1 MTRFQR
7 FNILGGWLSFAIA
20 AIVYLLT
27 LEPSASFWDCG
38 EFIASAFKLEV
49 GHPPGAPVFMLVGR
63 FFSMFGGPEHAAFMM
78 NAMSAL
84 ASAFTILFL
93 FWSITHLGFRWMEK
107 NNQQV
112 TTTQWWSVLVA
123 GFIGSMVYTF
133 SDTFWYSAVEAEVYA
148 SSSLFTAVVFW
159 AILKWENVADS
170 PHASRW
176 LILIAYLMGLSIGVH
191 LLNLLAIPAIVLV
204 YYFKKYKVTPS
215 GVLAALVLSAVIL
228 GSIMYLL
235 IPGVATVASWFELL
249 TVNGFGLPYNSG
261 VLLFVVVLIGLL
273 AWGLYRT
280 QMQRK
285 VLANTVLLVITVI
298 MLGYSSYA
306 LIMIRSNANPPMDQN
321 NPDNVFGLL
330 YYLNREQYGD
340 RPLVHGQYYNA
351 PARKRVNT
359 RAIYG
364 KVNNRYDVVDH
375 KAKLVYD
382 ERFTTVFPRMWSDNQ
397 QHVQDYERWVSIDG
411 RKVGITGNDGQQKML
426 EVPSF
431 ADNLAFFFK
440 YQVGHMYLRYFMWNF
455 TGRQNDI
462 QGHGNTMHGN
472 WISGIPAID
481 NARLGDQAKLPDW
494 IRHNQG
500 RNVYF
505 GLPLLLGLL
514 GLWFH
519 YRKDRKNF
527 FVVLT
532 LFILTGLAIVVYL
545 NQYPHQ
551 PRERDYAFA
560 GSFYA
565 FAIWVGLGAIPIVNL
580 LYRTIGKSGFIAGS
594 VLLLGIPALMAQQ
607 NWDDHDRSGRYTT
620 RDIARNYLDSCEPN
634 SIIFTNGD
642 NDTFPLWYAQE
653 VEGYRTDVKVVN
665 LSYLRAGWYIQQV
678 SRKSY
683 EAPKIPFSMNYNQY
697 RRGTRDA
704 LVVSD
709 RIQEPVELSK
719 IMDFVKSENK
729 ATKAPSPFSQGKMVN
744 YIPTRSVVLPV
755 DTAKVAQQSWVDE
768 RYRNR
773 LLDTLQWQLNRSMYL
788 KDGMMILD
796 LLDNNDW
803 ERPLYFAMT
812 VPSNMY
818 MNLDK
823 YLKSVGFAYRL
834 VPMKAQPS
842 QGGMAEI
849 DTKLMY
855 DKLMNTFQWG
865 GIEKRPIGLS
875 QDHRRMYSN
884 ARSLYGQLAEKLMQE
899 GKLSRARE
907 VLDRGLEIFPHEKV
921 PFDLTVLAYAE
932 AYAGLK
938 SETFVPVAKQLHK
951 VSSSLINY
959 YLASPDTQF
968 NDWSMELRRN
978 LYMLQA
984 LSVSAQENGYDELAT
999 ELQKSFE
1006 QYYQAVLAS
1015 GRVRA

>member
-7 FNILGGWLSFAIA
+7 YNIWGGWISFSIA

-27 LEPSASFWDCG
+27 IEPTASFWDCG

-49 GHPPGAPVFMLVGR
+49 GHPPGAPVFMLLGR
-63 FFSMFGGPEHAAFMM
+63 FFSMWGGPEHAALMM

-93 FWSITHLGFRWMEK
+93 YWSITHLGYRWMEK
-107 NNQQV
+107 SNQEVSPVQ
-112 TTTQWWSVLVA
+112 QWSILVA
-123 GFIGSMVYTF
+123 GLIGSLVYTF
-133 SDTFWYSAVEAEVYA
+133 SDTFWFSAVEAEVYA

-204 YYFKKYKVTPS
+204 YYFKKYKVTTT
-215 GVLAALVLSAVIL
+215 GVIAALVVAAVIL
-228 GSIMYLL
+228 GAIMYLL
-235 IPGVATVASWFELL
+235 IPGAVTVASWFELL

-261 VLLFVVVLIGLL
+261 VLLFVLVLIASL
-273 AWGLYRT
+273 AWGLHRT
-280 QMQRK
+280 QKQRK

-321 NPDNVFGLL
+321 NPDNVFDLL

-351 PARKRVNT
+351 PARKRERS

-364 KVNNRYDVVDH
+364 KVNDRYQVVDY
-375 KAKLVYD
+375 KGKIVYD
-382 ERFTTVFPRMWSDNQ
+382 ERFTTFFPRMWSDNQ
-397 QHVQDYERWVSIDG
+397 QHVQDYERWVDIDG
-411 RKVGITGNDGQQKML
+411 RKIRVTGSDGQPKL
-426 EVPSF
+426 IEVPSF
-431 ADNLAFFFK
+431 ADNLQFFFR
-440 YQVGHMYLRYFMWNF
+440 YQLGHMYFRYFMWNF
-455 TGRQNDI
+455 AGRQNDI
-462 QGHGNTMHGN
+462 QGHGNSLHGN

-481 NARLGDQAKLPDW
+481 NARLGDQAKVPEW

-514 GLWFH
+514 GLYFH

-532 LFILTGLAIVVYL
+532 LFVLTGIAIVVYL

-565 FAIWVGLGAIPIVNL
+565 FAIWVGLGALPIVNL
-580 LYRTIGKSGFIAGS
+580 LRQKIGKPGFIAGS
-594 VLLLGIPALMAQQ
+594 LLLLSIPALMAWQ
-607 NWDDHDRSGRYTT
+607 NWDDHDRSDRYTT
-620 RDIARNYLDSCEPN
+620 RDIAKNYLDSCDPN
-634 SIIFTNGD
+634 SILFTNGD

-683 EAPKIPFSMNYNQY
+683 DAPQIPFSMNYNQY

-704 LVVSD
+704 LVVAN
-709 RIQEPVELSK
+709 RIQGSVELNRV
-719 IMDFVKSENK
+719 MDFVKSENK
-729 ATKAPSPFSQGKMVN
+729 ATKAPSPFTKGEMVN
-744 YIPTRSVVLPV
+744 YIPTRSLLLPV
-755 DTAKVAQQSWVDE
+755 DTAKVAQQSWVDN
-768 RYRNR
+768 RYRKR
-773 LLDTLQWQLNRSMYL
+773 LLDTMQWSLNRSMYL

-796 LLDNNDW
+796 LLDNNNW
-803 ERPLYFAMT
+803 ERPIYFAMT
-812 VPSNMY
+812 VPSSMY
-818 MNLDK
+818 MNLDD

-834 VPMKAQPS
+834 VPMQTQPS
-842 QGGMAEI
+842 LGGIAEI
-849 DTKLMY
+849 DSKRMY
-855 DKLMNTFQWG
+855 DKLMNKFTWG
-865 GIEKRPIGLS
+865 GILNGSIGLS
-875 QDHRRMYSN
+875 QDHRRMYGN
-884 ARSLYGQLAEKLMQE
+884 ARSLYGQLAEKLLEE
-899 GKLSRARE
+899 GKLSRAKE
-907 VLDRGLEIFPHEKV
+907 VLDRGLELFPHEKV

-932 AYAGLK
+932 AYAGINDERFK
-938 SETFVPVAKQLHK
+938 PVAEKLQK
-951 VSSSLINY
+951 VSMSLIDY
-959 YLASPDTQF
+959 YLTSPNTKF

-978 LYMLQA
+978 LYVLQA
-984 LSVSAQENGYDELAT
+984 LSTSAQENGYDELGVAF
-999 ELQKSFE
+999 QKTFE

-1015 GRVRA
+1015 GRVRS